1 MPLTLPPKKIGRK
14 KKTPPALVRVSGAM
28 RVPKSAA
35 LPADPM
41 LGLLTITFATPMPY
55 PHPWS
60 NKHLRGIGAII
71 LIDGGA
77 QPLRNAPISC
87 AVGRHKVLRTGAAA
101 WHNRCSTGAMK
112 EAALRILLVD
122 QNITRASILE
132 EGLREA
138 GYTNVTVVRDMQN
151 LLRRIVDADP
161 DVICIDLE
169 NPNRDVLEQMFQV
182 SRAVRRPV
190 AMFVDRSDSD
200 MIKAAVESGVGAYV
214 VDGLKKE
221 RVKAVLDMAISRFK
235 AFNDLREELDRAKQA
250 LDERKVVERAKGILM
265 KERGL
270 TEEAAY
276 ALLRKAAMSDNK
288 RVVEIAQAVITA
300 AGLLR

>member
-1 MPLTLPPKKIGRK
+1 
-14 KKTPPALVRVSGAM
+14 
-28 RVPKSAA
+28 
-35 LPADPM
+35 M
-41 LGLLTITFATPMPY
+41 LFR
-55 PHPWS
+55 S
-60 NKHLRGIGAII
+60 
-71 LIDGGA
+71 
-77 QPLRNAPISC
+77 
-87 AVGRHKVLRTGAAA
+87 
-101 WHNRCSTGAMK
+101 NRCSNRSLMS

-276 ALLRKAAMSDNK
+276 VLLRKAAMSDNK